1 MANAQSDFEPEVR
14 NSAWWSGD
22 SRKAANGRGNEAVLE
37 KLGLKERPDL
47 SGIEAVQMG
56 HVMQP
61 IIGRLFS
68 DRTGIE
74 IQDADYPLTHP
85 KHQWFRSHFDFVS
98 TDGKVLV
105 EAKNYSANVRN
116 KFDEETNRIPDEIGR
131 AHV

>member
-47 SGIEAVQMG
+47 SQVEAVQMG

-61 IIGRLFS
+61 
-68 DRTGIE
+68 
-74 IQDADYPLTHP
+74 
-85 KHQWFRSHFDFVS
+85 
-98 TDGKVLV
+98 
-105 EAKNYSANVRN
+105 
-116 KFDEETNRIPDEIGR
+116 EIGR